1 MQDISR
7 DELSLLQTGCDK
19 DSILAN
25 NETFDRLKLGRTPDL
40 EALPSSIKLEENPDV
55 YQWHTANSNI
65 GSNLL

>member
-7 DELSLLQTGCDK
+7 DELSLMQTGCDK

-25 NETFDRLKLGRTPDL
+25 NETFDRLKLGRTPDI
-40 EALPSSIKLEENPDV
+40 ESLPSSTKLEENADIF
-55 YQWHTANSNI
+55 QWATSNTNI

>member
-19 DSILAN
+19 DSILTN
-25 NETFDRLKLGRTPDL
+25 NETFDRLKLERTPDL
-40 EALPSSIKLEENPDV
+40 ESLPSSIKLEENADIFL
-55 YQWHTANSNI
+55 WTASNTNI

>member
-25 NETFDRLKLGRTPDL
+25 NETFDRLKLGQTPDL
-40 EALPSSIKLEENPDV
+40 ESLPSSIKLEENADIF
-55 YQWHTANSNI
+55 QWTTTNTNI